1 MCFCIFFSQHSI
13 LYSLRVCTVMSVFFL
28 NCTLKVLCTIS
39 LQKFLVLVLS
49 AEVCIMGDYL
59 QRQINQQG
67 SLEVES
73 AEIQKQIKDGK
84 RTTEGSPDKSR
95 TEDWYVLGFHC

>member
-1 MCFCIFFSQHSI
+1 
-13 LYSLRVCTVMSVFFL
+13 
-28 NCTLKVLCTIS
+28 
-39 LQKFLVLVLS
+39 
-49 AEVCIMGDYL
+49 MGDYL